1 MYTNFYKKLTLIF
14 VFVVGINLSAALPG
28 NISILVDKSA
38 PAVVNITATKDVS
51 KGQSYSLRGLP
62 IPDEMLERFG
72 IPRNSEIF
80 LNKKGKL
87 FIWFWIHFKRQLHHD

>member
-1 MYTNFYKKLTLIF
+1 MFTNFYKKLTLIF

-38 PAVVNITATKDVS
+38 PAVVNITAKKEVS
-51 KGQSYSLRGLP
+51 QGQTYSLRDLP

-72 IPRNSEIF
+72 IPREF
-80 LNKKGKL
+80 RD
-87 FIWFWIHFKRQLHHD
+87 FPQQKRELLCLK

>member
-38 PAVVNITATKDVS
+38 PAVVNITAKKEDSQVQT
-51 KGQSYSLRGLP
+51 YS
-62 IPDEMLERFG
+62 
-72 IPRNSEIF
+72 
-80 LNKKGKL
+80 
-87 FIWFWIHFKRQLHHD
+87 